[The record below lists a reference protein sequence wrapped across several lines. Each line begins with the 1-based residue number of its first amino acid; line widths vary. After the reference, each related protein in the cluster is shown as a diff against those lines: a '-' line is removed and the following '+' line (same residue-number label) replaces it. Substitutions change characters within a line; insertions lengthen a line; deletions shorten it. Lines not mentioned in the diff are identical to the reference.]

1 MQWVQNVPGMGMVS
15 VMGTELLAWRMTKF
29 WKWVMVM
36 VVSHMEVLNT
46 TE

>member
-1 MQWVQNVPGMGMVS
+1 MQWVQNVHGMGTVS
-15 VMGTELLAWRMTKF
+15 VMGTKLLAWRMTKF

-36 VVSHMEVLNT
+36 VVSHVKVLNT